1 MKYLTWTKKHVYIL
15 SLSILFLI
23 SIVFNKFEQS
33 LIAIALMSVLT
44 ILAGYHIFKKAFID
58 LWYKMIGIDL
68 LVTIAVVAAFI
79 IGDYFEA
86 AAVTYLFTLGHI
98 LEKSALEKTRSSL
111 KKLLDLKPSEA
122 RRLLDHQEE
131 IVSLDSL
138 NIDDI
143 LLVKPGEKIPTDGI
157 IIEGSVLIDE
167 QILTGE
173 SVPVE
178 KGIGDAIL
186 GSTLLQTGYM
196 KMKVSHVGEDT
207 TLARMIHMVEEA
219 QDKKAKTQKFMEV
232 FSRYYT
238 PLIVILSI
246 VIYFLTKDIR
256 LAITALVIA
265 CPGALVIATP
275 VSFVAGIG
283 HAAKKGILFKGGDSI
298 ERLAKGNL
306 LFFDK
311 TGTLTQGKPE
321 LKKIYTFDYDENE
334 LLRIASIG
342 ESYSEHPLA
351 SAIIDEARRRSLTTH
366 DLPKESELI
375 IGKGVKF
382 KYNNIRYMIGNNKIL
397 EFPLK
402 NEVASTID
410 AFEDMGYTTL
420 IMADPQRVLGLFAI
434 ADGLRNH
441 AKKVISEVRSL
452 GIKDIIML
460 TGDQDRVAKQVS
472 DEVGIK
478 TYHAKLLPEDKAN
491 IVKSYQEH
499 HQTIFVGDGIND
511 ALALSYATASVAIGG
526 VGKDLAMETADVV
539 LMSEDLSKLSNA
551 IKISKKVKINMFQNI
566 IFALVIVSFLMIGV
580 LFKKVTMSMGMLVH
594 ELSVLVVIL
603 NAIRLLKHKSKK

>member
-1 MKYLTWTKKHVYIL
+1 
-15 SLSILFLI
+15 
-23 SIVFNKFEQS
+23 
-33 LIAIALMSVLT
+33 MSVLT
-44 ILAGYHIFKKAFID
+44 ILAGYHIFKKAFMD

-351 SAIIDEARRRSLTTH
+351 SAIIDEARRRSLTTD

>member
-44 ILAGYHIFKKAFID
+44 ILAGYHIFKKAFMD

-111 KKLLDLKPSEA
+111 KKLLDLKPIEA

-382 KYNNIRYMIGNNKIL
+382 KYNNISYMIGNIKIL

-539 LMSEDLSKLSNA
+539 LMSEDLSKLSTA

>member
-1 MKYLTWTKKHVYIL
+1 
-15 SLSILFLI
+15 
-23 SIVFNKFEQS
+23 
-33 LIAIALMSVLT
+33 MSVLT
-44 ILAGYHIFKKAFID
+44 ILAGYHIFKKAFMD

>member
-44 ILAGYHIFKKAFID
+44 ILAGYHIFKKAFMD

-539 LMSEDLSKLSNA
+539 LMSEDLSKLPNA

>member
-1 MKYLTWTKKHVYIL
+1 
-15 SLSILFLI
+15 
-23 SIVFNKFEQS
+23 
-33 LIAIALMSVLT
+33 
-44 ILAGYHIFKKAFID
+44 
-58 LWYKMIGIDL
+58 MIGIDL

-366 DLPKESELI
+366 ELPKESELI

-382 KYNNIRYMIGNNKIL
+382 KYNNIRYTIGNNKIL

>member
-44 ILAGYHIFKKAFID
+44 ILAGYHIFKKAFMD

-68 LVTIAVVAAFI
+68 LVTIAVVAAII

-382 KYNNIRYMIGNNKIL
+382 KYNNIKYMIGNNKIL

-491 IVKSYQEH
+491 IVKSYQEQ

-580 LFKKVTMSMGMLVH
+580 LFKKVTMLMGMLVH

>member
-1 MKYLTWTKKHVYIL
+1 MRYLTWTKKHVYIL

-44 ILAGYHIFKKAFID
+44 ILAGYHIFQKAFMD

-207 TLARMIHMVEEA
+207 TLARMIDMVEEA

-366 DLPKESELI
+366 ELPKESELI

>member
-44 ILAGYHIFKKAFID
+44 ILAGYHIFKKAFMD

-246 VIYFLTKDIR
+246 MIYFLTKDIR

-566 IFALVIVSFLMIGV
+566 IFALVIVFFLMIGV

>member
-1 MKYLTWTKKHVYIL
+1 MKYLTWTKQHVYIL

-44 ILAGYHIFKKAFID
+44 ILAGYHIFKKAFMD
-58 LWYKMIGIDL
+58 LWYKMIGIGL

-382 KYNNIRYMIGNNKIL
+382 KYNNIKYMIGNNKIL
-397 EFPLK
+397 EFPLT

>member
-44 ILAGYHIFKKAFID
+44 ILAGYHIFKKAFMD

-68 LVTIAVVAAFI
+68 LVTIAVVAALI

-382 KYNNIRYMIGNNKIL
+382 KYNNISYMIGNNKIL

-539 LMSEDLSKLSNA
+539 LMSEDLSKLSTA
-551 IKISKKVKINMFQNI
+551 IKISKKVKINMLQNI
-566 IFALVIVSFLMIGV
+566 IFALGIVSFLMIGV

>member
-1 MKYLTWTKKHVYIL
+1 MKYLTWVKKHVYIL

-44 ILAGYHIFKKAFID
+44 ILAGYHIFKKAFMD

-68 LVTIAVVAAFI
+68 LVTIAVVAAII

-351 SAIIDEARRRSLTTH
+351 SAIIDKARRRSLTTH

-382 KYNNIRYMIGNNKIL
+382 KYNNIKYMIGNNKIL
-397 EFPLK
+397 EFPLR
-402 NEVASTID
+402 NEVASTIV

-441 AKKVISEVRSL
+441 AKKVISEVKSL

-539 LMSEDLSKLSNA
+539 LMSEDLSKLSTA

>member
-1 MKYLTWTKKHVYIL
+1 
-15 SLSILFLI
+15 
-23 SIVFNKFEQS
+23 
-33 LIAIALMSVLT
+33 MSVLT
-44 ILAGYHIFKKAFID
+44 ILAGYHIFKKAFMD

-566 IFALVIVSFLMIGV
+566 IFALVIVFFLMIGV

>member
-44 ILAGYHIFKKAFID
+44 ILAGYHIFKKAFMD

>member
-1 MKYLTWTKKHVYIL
+1 MKYLTWTKKHGYIL

-44 ILAGYHIFKKAFID
+44 ILAGYHIFKKAFMD

>member
-1 MKYLTWTKKHVYIL
+1 
-15 SLSILFLI
+15 
-23 SIVFNKFEQS
+23 
-33 LIAIALMSVLT
+33 
-44 ILAGYHIFKKAFID
+44 
-58 LWYKMIGIDL
+58 
-68 LVTIAVVAAFI
+68 
-79 IGDYFEA
+79 
-86 AAVTYLFTLGHI
+86 
-98 LEKSALEKTRSSL
+98 
-111 KKLLDLKPSEA
+111 
-122 RRLLDHQEE
+122 
-131 IVSLDSL
+131 
-138 NIDDI
+138 
-143 LLVKPGEKIPTDGI
+143 
-157 IIEGSVLIDE
+157 
-167 QILTGE
+167 
-173 SVPVE
+173 
-178 KGIGDAIL
+178 
-186 GSTLLQTGYM
+186 
-196 KMKVSHVGEDT
+196 
-207 TLARMIHMVEEA
+207 
-219 QDKKAKTQKFMEV
+219 MEV

-351 SAIIDEARRRSLTTH
+351 SAIIDEARRRSLTTD

>member
-44 ILAGYHIFKKAFID
+44 ILAGYHIFKKAFMD

-68 LVTIAVVAAFI
+68 LVTIAVIAAFI

-366 DLPKESELI
+366 ELPKESELI

>member
-1 MKYLTWTKKHVYIL
+1 
-15 SLSILFLI
+15 
-23 SIVFNKFEQS
+23 
-33 LIAIALMSVLT
+33 MSVLT
-44 ILAGYHIFKKAFID
+44 ILAGYHIFKKAFMD

-178 KGIGDAIL
+178 KGIGDGIL

-410 AFEDMGYTTL
+410 VFEDMGYTTL

>member
-44 ILAGYHIFKKAFID
+44 ILAGYHIFKKAFMD

-397 EFPLK
+397 EFPLN

-539 LMSEDLSKLSNA
+539 LMSEDLSKLSTA

>member
-44 ILAGYHIFKKAFID
+44 ILAGYHIFKKAFMD

-246 VIYFLTKDIR
+246 MIYFLTKDIR

-334 LLRIASIG
+334 LLKIASIG

-491 IVKSYQEH
+491 IVKSYQED

>member
-33 LIAIALMSVLT
+33 LLAIALMSVLT
-44 ILAGYHIFKKAFID
+44 ILAGYHIFKKAFMD

-539 LMSEDLSKLSNA
+539 LMSEDLSKLSTA

>member
-44 ILAGYHIFKKAFID
+44 ILAGYHIFKKAFMD

-491 IVKSYQEH
+491 IVKSYQED

>member
-44 ILAGYHIFKKAFID
+44 ILAGYHIFKKAFMD

-382 KYNNIRYMIGNNKIL
+382 KYNNIKYMIGNNKIL

>member
-44 ILAGYHIFKKAFID
+44 ILAGYHIFKKAFMD

-351 SAIIDEARRRSLTTH
+351 SAIIDEARRRSLTTD

>member
-44 ILAGYHIFKKAFID
+44 ILAGYHIFKKAFMD

-366 DLPKESELI
+366 ELPKESELI

-539 LMSEDLSKLSNA
+539 LMSEDLSKLSTA

>member
-1 MKYLTWTKKHVYIL
+1 
-15 SLSILFLI
+15 
-23 SIVFNKFEQS
+23 
-33 LIAIALMSVLT
+33 MSVLT
-44 ILAGYHIFKKAFID
+44 ILAGYHIFKKAFMD

-157 IIEGSVLIDE
+157 IVEGSVLIDE

-351 SAIIDEARRRSLTTH
+351 SAIIDEARRRSLTTD

>member
-44 ILAGYHIFKKAFID
+44 ILAGYHIFKKAFMD

-334 LLRIASIG
+334 LLKIASIG

-566 IFALVIVSFLMIGV
+566 IFALVIVFFLMIGV

>member
-1 MKYLTWTKKHVYIL
+1 MKYLLWTKKHVYIL

-44 ILAGYHIFKKAFID
+44 ILAGYHIFKKAFMD

-68 LVTIAVVAAFI
+68 LVTIAVVAALI

-382 KYNNIRYMIGNNKIL
+382 KYNNISYMIGNNKIL

-539 LMSEDLSKLSNA
+539 LMSEDLSKLSTA
-551 IKISKKVKINMFQNI
+551 IKISKKVKINMLQNI
-566 IFALVIVSFLMIGV
+566 IFALGIVSFLMIGV

>member
-1 MKYLTWTKKHVYIL
+1 MKYLTWVKKHVYIL

-44 ILAGYHIFKKAFID
+44 ILAGYHIFKKAFMD

-86 AAVTYLFTLGHI
+86 SAVTYLFTLGHI

-382 KYNNIRYMIGNNKIL
+382 KYNNIKYMIGNNKIL

-491 IVKSYQEH
+491 IVKSYQEQ

-580 LFKKVTMSMGMLVH
+580 LFKKVTMLMGMLVH

>member
-44 ILAGYHIFKKAFID
+44 ILAGYHIFKKAFMD

-580 LFKKVTMSMGMLVH
+580 LFKKVTMAMGMLVH

>member
-44 ILAGYHIFKKAFID
+44 ILAGYHIFKKAFMD

-178 KGIGDAIL
+178 KGIGDGIL

-410 AFEDMGYTTL
+410 VFEDMGYTTL

>member
-44 ILAGYHIFKKAFID
+44 ILAGYHIFKKAFMD

-157 IIEGSVLIDE
+157 IVEGSVLIDE

-351 SAIIDEARRRSLTTH
+351 SAIIDEARRRSLTTD

-566 IFALVIVSFLMIGV
+566 IFALGIVSFLMIGV

>member
-44 ILAGYHIFKKAFID
+44 ILAGYHIFKKAFMD

-594 ELSVLVVIL
+594 
-603 NAIRLLKHKSKK
+603 